1 MFLCVHVIFMSTI
14 LAAKEDI
21 SLDKMMLL
29 SVCWSANLG
38 GLGMLTGT
46 TPNLVLKGKV
56 VTGKW
61 V

>member
-1 MFLCVHVIFMSTI
+1 MFLFVHVIFMSTI

-56 VTGKW
+56 VTGI
-61 V
+61 

>member
-1 MFLCVHVIFMSTI
+1 MFLFVHVIFMSTI